1 MILAFILVQERFM
14 TWKIFVRL
22 GPPIKLVPSEFYPM
36 LDSVLSNHNFVKIIS
51 GLKIWPSKEFGSG
64 LNIKYSVISNTEP
77 ADDKFVFQLDI
88 ENDSLNPLE
97 FETDENAWEIH
108 FRLVIT
114 NLYSKST
121 VKFTEHAT

>member
-14 TWKIFVRL
+14 TWKFFVRI
-22 GPPIKLVPSEFYPM
+22 GPPELVPSEFFPVV
-36 LDSVLSNHNFVKIIS
+36 DSFLSHHNFVKIIS

-88 ENDSLNPLE
+88 ENDSLIPLE
-97 FETDENAWEIH
+97 FEADENAWEIH
-108 FRLVIT
+108 FRLVFT
-114 NLYSKST
+114 NLYCKTT
-121 VKFTEHAT
+121 V